1 MNLWMPMFL
10 PMIPTNNMKPPTVY
24 AILNSICNFDAET
37 QTKIVDLA
45 KVGRTKIFNFD
56 YPLSEKVDKEKFECM
71 ILNHFLQRRIN
82 FQTITGFQIQLNV
95 KLNEIMPLYNKMF
108 DSLDD
113 WNIFED
119 GEKTT
124 HDSTDD
130 RSINVET
137 DNTRNNNTKII
148 SNNSLESN
156 STTTSD
162 ITSDLRY
169 SKMPQNELQNIK
181 DGKYVTDYNYNQDN
195 ATNTDNSNSSGNS
208 NSTSESN
215 DINNINTNTK
225 DNNILHEEWNKSPA
239 DKIAIYKEFQE
250 NIKSIYGMI
259 FKDLECL
266 FYGLE

>member
-1 MNLWMPMFL
+1 MNFWMPMFM
-10 PMIPTNNMKPPTVY
+10 PMIPTNNMKPPTIY
-24 AILNSICNFDAET
+24 AILNSICNFDTET

-108 DSLDD
+108 DSLDG

-130 RSINVET
+130 RTTNVE
-137 DNTRNNNTKII
+137 NTA
-148 SNNSLESN
+148 NNSLSSN
-156 STTTSD
+156 SNTTSD
-162 ITSDLRY
+162 NISDLRY

-181 DGKYVTDYNYNQDN
+181 DGKYVTEYNYNQDN
-195 ATNTDNSNSSGNS
+195 ATNTDESTSTGSSSG
-208 NSTSESN
+208 TS
-215 DINNINTNTK
+215 NTK
-225 DNNILHEEWNKSPA
+225 DNNILHEEWNRSPA

-250 NIKSIYGMI
+250 NLKSIYGMI

-266 FYGLE
+266 FYGLV

>member
-1 MNLWMPMFL
+1 MNFWMPMFM

-56 YPLSEKVDKEKFECM
+56 YPLSDKVDKEKFECM

-108 DSLDD
+108 DSLDG

-124 HDSTDD
+124 HDSRDD
-130 RSINVET
+130 RTTNIE
-137 DNTRNNNTKII
+137 NTA
-148 SNNSLESN
+148 NNSLASN
-156 STTTSD
+156 SNTTSQN
-162 ITSDLRY
+162 ISDLRY

-195 ATNTDNSNSSGNS
+195 ATNTDE
-208 NSTSESN
+208 STSTGSSN
-215 DINNINTNTK
+215 GTSNTK

-250 NIKSIYGMI
+250 NLKSIYGMI

-266 FYGLE
+266 FYGLV

>member
-1 MNLWMPMFL
+1 MNFWMPMFI

-108 DSLDD
+108 DSLDG

-130 RSINVET
+130 RTTNVE
-137 DNTRNNNTKII
+137 NTA
-148 SNNSLESN
+148 NNSLSSN
-156 STTTSD
+156 SNTTSEN
-162 ITSDLRY
+162 ISDLRY
-169 SKMPQNELQNIK
+169 SKMPQTKLQNIK
-181 DGKYVTDYNYNQDN
+181 DGKYITEYNYNQDN
-195 ATNTDNSNSSGNS
+195 ATNTDESTSTGSSSG
-208 NSTSESN
+208 TS
-215 DINNINTNTK
+215 NTK
-225 DNNILHEEWNKSPA
+225 DNNILHEEWNRSPA

-250 NIKSIYGMI
+250 NLKSIYGMI

-266 FYGLE
+266 FYGLV

>member
-1 MNLWMPMFL
+1 MNFWMPMFM

-108 DSLDD
+108 DSLDG

-124 HDSTDD
+124 HDSRDD
-130 RSINVET
+130 RTTNVE
-137 DNTRNNNTKII
+137 N
-148 SNNSLESN
+148 SANNSLSSN
-156 STTTSD
+156 SNTTSEN
-162 ITSDLRY
+162 ISDLRY

-181 DGKYVTDYNYNQDN
+181 DGKYVTDYNYNKDN
-195 ATNTDNSNSSGNS
+195 ATNTDKSTSTGSSSG
-208 NSTSESN
+208 TS
-215 DINNINTNTK
+215 NTK

-250 NIKSIYGMI
+250 NLKSIYGMI

-266 FYGLE
+266 FYGLV

>member
-1 MNLWMPMFL
+1 MNLWMPMFI

-108 DSLDD
+108 DSLDG

-130 RSINVET
+130 RTTNVE
-137 DNTRNNNTKII
+137 NTA
-148 SNNSLESN
+148 NNSLSSN
-156 STTTSD
+156 SNTTSEN
-162 ITSDLRY
+162 ISDLRY
-169 SKMPQNELQNIK
+169 SKMPQTKLQNIK
-181 DGKYVTDYNYNQDN
+181 DGKYITEYNYNQDN
-195 ATNTDNSNSSGNS
+195 ATNTDESTSTGSSSG
-208 NSTSESN
+208 TS
-215 DINNINTNTK
+215 NTK
-225 DNNILHEEWNKSPA
+225 DNNILHEEWNRSPA

-250 NIKSIYGMI
+250 NLKSIYGMI

-266 FYGLE
+266 FYGLV

>member
-1 MNLWMPMFL
+1 MNIWMPMFM

-82 FQTITGFQIQLNV
+82 FQTVTGFQIQLNV

-108 DSLDD
+108 DALDG

-124 HDSTDD
+124 HDSRDD
-130 RSINVET
+130 RTTNIE
-137 DNTRNNNTKII
+137 NTA
-148 SNNSLESN
+148 NNSLSSN
-156 STTTSD
+156 SNTTSEN
-162 ITSDLRY
+162 ISDLRY

-195 ATNTDNSNSSGNS
+195 ATNTDESTSTGSSSG
-208 NSTSESN
+208 TS
-215 DINNINTNTK
+215 NTK
-225 DNNILHEEWNKSPA
+225 DNNILHEEWNKTPA

-250 NIKSIYGMI
+250 NLKSIYTLI
-259 FKDLECL
+259 FKDLDCL
-266 FYGLE
+266 FFQLL

>member
-1 MNLWMPMFL
+1 MNFWMPMFM

-24 AILNSICNFDAET
+24 AILNSICNFDVEK

-56 YPLSEKVDKEKFECM
+56 YPLSDKVDKEKFECM

-108 DSLDD
+108 DSLDG

-130 RSINVET
+130 RTTNVE
-137 DNTRNNNTKII
+137 NTA
-148 SNNSLESN
+148 NNSLSSN
-156 STTTSD
+156 SNTTSEN
-162 ITSDLRY
+162 ISDLRY
-169 SKMPQNELQNIK
+169 SKMPQSELQNIK

-195 ATNTDNSNSSGNS
+195 VTNTDE
-208 NSTSESN
+208 STSTGSSN
-215 DINNINTNTK
+215 GTSNTTDK
-225 DNNILHEEWNKSPA
+225 NILHEEWNKSPA

-250 NIKSIYGMI
+250 NLKSIYGMI

-266 FYGLE
+266 FYGLV

>member
-1 MNLWMPMFL
+1 MNFWMPMFI

-108 DSLDD
+108 DSLDG

-124 HDSTDD
+124 HDSRDD
-130 RSINVET
+130 RTTNVE
-137 DNTRNNNTKII
+137 NTA
-148 SNNSLESN
+148 NNSLSSN
-156 STTTSD
+156 SNTTSEN
-162 ITSDLRY
+162 ISDLRY

-181 DGKYVTDYNYNQDN
+181 DGKYITEYNYNQDN
-195 ATNTDNSNSSGNS
+195 ATNTDESTSTGSSSG
-208 NSTSESN
+208 TS
-215 DINNINTNTK
+215 NTK
-225 DNNILHEEWNKSPA
+225 DNNILHEEWNRSPA

-250 NIKSIYGMI
+250 NLKSIYGMI

-266 FYGLE
+266 FYGLV

>member
-1 MNLWMPMFL
+1 MNIWMPMFM

-56 YPLSEKVDKEKFECM
+56 YPLSNKVDKEKFECM

-108 DSLDD
+108 DSLDG

-119 GEKTT
+119 GEKTI
-124 HDSTDD
+124 HDSRDD
-130 RSINVET
+130 RTTNVE
-137 DNTRNNNTKII
+137 N
-148 SNNSLESN
+148 SANNSLSSN
-156 STTTSD
+156 SNTTSEN
-162 ITSDLRY
+162 ISDLRY

-195 ATNTDNSNSSGNS
+195 ATNTDESTSTGSSSG
-208 NSTSESN
+208 TS
-215 DINNINTNTK
+215 NTK

-250 NIKSIYGMI
+250 NLKSIYGMI

-266 FYGLE
+266 FYGLV

>member
-1 MNLWMPMFL
+1 MINFLMPMFI

-108 DSLDD
+108 DSLDG

-130 RSINVET
+130 RTTNVE
-137 DNTRNNNTKII
+137 NTA
-148 SNNSLESN
+148 NNSLSSN
-156 STTTSD
+156 SNTTSEN
-162 ITSDLRY
+162 ISDLRY

-181 DGKYVTDYNYNQDN
+181 DGKYITEYNYNQDN
-195 ATNTDNSNSSGNS
+195 ATNTDESTSTGSSSG
-208 NSTSESN
+208 TS
-215 DINNINTNTK
+215 NTK
-225 DNNILHEEWNKSPA
+225 DNNILHEEWNRSPA

-250 NIKSIYGMI
+250 NLKSIYGMI

-266 FYGLE
+266 FYGLV

>member
-1 MNLWMPMFL
+1 MNFWMPMFM
-10 PMIPTNNMKPPTVY
+10 PMIPTNNMKPPTIY
-24 AILNSICNFDAET
+24 SILNSICNFDAET

-56 YPLSEKVDKEKFECM
+56 YPLSDKVDKEKFECM

-108 DSLDD
+108 DSLDG

-130 RSINVET
+130 RTTNVE
-137 DNTRNNNTKII
+137 NT
-148 SNNSLESN
+148 SNNSLSSN
-156 STTTSD
+156 SNTTSEN
-162 ITSDLRY
+162 ISDLRY

-195 ATNTDNSNSSGNS
+195 ATNTDE
-208 NSTSESN
+208 STSTGSSN
-215 DINNINTNTK
+215 GTSNTK

-250 NIKSIYGMI
+250 NLKSIYGMI

-266 FYGLE
+266 FYGLV

>member
-1 MNLWMPMFL
+1 MNFLMPMFI

-108 DSLDD
+108 DSLDG

-124 HDSTDD
+124 HDSIDD
-130 RSINVET
+130 RTTNVE
-137 DNTRNNNTKII
+137 NTA
-148 SNNSLESN
+148 NNSLSSN
-156 STTTSD
+156 SNTTSEN
-162 ITSDLRY
+162 ISDLRY

-181 DGKYVTDYNYNQDN
+181 DGKYITEYNYNQDN
-195 ATNTDNSNSSGNS
+195 ATNTDESTSTGSSSG
-208 NSTSESN
+208 TS
-215 DINNINTNTK
+215 NTK
-225 DNNILHEEWNKSPA
+225 DNNILHEEWNRSPA

-250 NIKSIYGMI
+250 NLKSIYGMI

-266 FYGLE
+266 FYGLV

>member
-1 MNLWMPMFL
+1 MNFWMPMFI

-108 DSLDD
+108 DSLDG

-124 HDSTDD
+124 HDSRDD
-130 RSINVET
+130 RTTNVE
-137 DNTRNNNTKII
+137 NTA
-148 SNNSLESN
+148 NNSLSSN
-156 STTTSD
+156 SNTTSEN
-162 ITSDLRY
+162 ISDLRY
-169 SKMPQNELQNIK
+169 SKMPQNDLQNIK
-181 DGKYVTDYNYNQDN
+181 DGKYVTEYNYNQDN
-195 ATNTDNSNSSGNS
+195 ATNTDESTSTGSSSG
-208 NSTSESN
+208 TS
-215 DINNINTNTK
+215 NTK
-225 DNNILHEEWNKSPA
+225 DNNILHEEWNRSPA

-250 NIKSIYGMI
+250 NLKSIYGMI

-266 FYGLE
+266 FYGLV

>member
-1 MNLWMPMFL
+1 MNFWMPMFM
-10 PMIPTNNMKPPTVY
+10 PMIPTNNMKPPTIY

-37 QTKIVDLA
+37 QTKIIDLA

-56 YPLSEKVDKEKFECM
+56 YPLSDKVDKEKFECM

-108 DSLDD
+108 DSLDG

-124 HDSTDD
+124 HDSRDD
-130 RSINVET
+130 RTTNVE
-137 DNTRNNNTKII
+137 N
-148 SNNSLESN
+148 SANNSLSSN
-156 STTTSD
+156 SNTTSEN
-162 ITSDLRY
+162 ISDLRY

-181 DGKYVTDYNYNQDN
+181 DGEYVTDYNYNQDN
-195 ATNTDNSNSSGNS
+195 ATNTDESTSTGSSSG
-208 NSTSESN
+208 TS
-215 DINNINTNTK
+215 NTK

-250 NIKSIYGMI
+250 NLKSIYGMI

-266 FYGLE
+266 FYGLV

>member
-1 MNLWMPMFL
+1 MNFWMPMFM

-71 ILNHFLQRRIN
+71 ILNYFLQRRIN

-108 DSLDD
+108 DSLDG

-130 RSINVET
+130 RTTNVE
-137 DNTRNNNTKII
+137 NTA
-148 SNNSLESN
+148 NNSLSSN
-156 STTTSD
+156 SNTTSEN
-162 ITSDLRY
+162 ISDLRY

-181 DGKYVTDYNYNQDN
+181 DGKYITEYNYNQDN
-195 ATNTDNSNSSGNS
+195 ATNTDE
-208 NSTSESN
+208 STSTGSSN
-215 DINNINTNTK
+215 GTSNTK
-225 DNNILHEEWNKSPA
+225 DNNILHEEWNRSPA

-250 NIKSIYGMI
+250 NLKSIYGMI

-266 FYGLE
+266 FYGLV

>member
-1 MNLWMPMFL
+1 MNFWMPMFI

-108 DSLDD
+108 DSLDG

-130 RSINVET
+130 RTTNVE
-137 DNTRNNNTKII
+137 NTA
-148 SNNSLESN
+148 NNSLSSN
-156 STTTSD
+156 SNTTSEN
-162 ITSDLRY
+162 ISDLRY

-181 DGKYVTDYNYNQDN
+181 DGKYITEYNYNQDN
-195 ATNTDNSNSSGNS
+195 ATNTDESTSTGSSSG
-208 NSTSESN
+208 TS
-215 DINNINTNTK
+215 NTK
-225 DNNILHEEWNKSPA
+225 DNNILHEEWNRSPA

-250 NIKSIYGMI
+250 NLKSIYGMI

-266 FYGLE
+266 FYGLV

>member
-1 MNLWMPMFL
+1 MNVWMPMFM

-56 YPLSEKVDKEKFECM
+56 YPLSDKVDKEKFECM
-71 ILNHFLQRRIN
+71 ILNNFLQRRIN
-82 FQTITGFQIQLNV
+82 FQTVTGFQIQLNV

-108 DSLDD
+108 DALDG

-124 HDSTDD
+124 HDSTDN
-130 RSINVET
+130 RTINVE
-137 DNTRNNNTKII
+137 NTA
-148 SNNSLESN
+148 NNSLSSN
-156 STTTSD
+156 SNTTSEN
-162 ITSDLRY
+162 ISDLRY

-195 ATNTDNSNSSGNS
+195 VKNTDESTSTGSSSG
-208 NSTSESN
+208 TS
-215 DINNINTNTK
+215 NTK
-225 DNNILHEEWNKSPA
+225 DNNILREEWNKSPA
-239 DKIAIYKEFQE
+239 DKITIYKEFQE
-250 NIKSIYGMI
+250 NLKSIYGMI

-266 FYGLE
+266 FYGLV

>member
-1 MNLWMPMFL
+1 MNFWMPMFI

-108 DSLDD
+108 DSLDG

-124 HDSTDD
+124 HDSTDE
-130 RSINVET
+130 RTTNVE
-137 DNTRNNNTKII
+137 NTA
-148 SNNSLESN
+148 NNSLSSN
-156 STTTSD
+156 SNTTSEN
-162 ITSDLRY
+162 ISDLRY

-181 DGKYVTDYNYNQDN
+181 DGKYITEYNYNQDN
-195 ATNTDNSNSSGNS
+195 ATNTDESTSTGSSSG
-208 NSTSESN
+208 TS
-215 DINNINTNTK
+215 NTK
-225 DNNILHEEWNKSPA
+225 DNNILHEEWNRSPA

-250 NIKSIYGMI
+250 NLKSIYRMI

-266 FYGLE
+266 FYGLV

>member
-1 MNLWMPMFL
+1 MNVWMPMFM

-56 YPLSEKVDKEKFECM
+56 YPLSDKVDKEKFECM

-108 DSLDD
+108 DSLDG

-119 GEKTT
+119 GEKTI
-124 HDSTDD
+124 HDSRDD
-130 RSINVET
+130 RTTNVE
-137 DNTRNNNTKII
+137 N
-148 SNNSLESN
+148 SANNSLSSN
-156 STTTSD
+156 SNTTSEN
-162 ITSDLRY
+162 ISDLRY

-195 ATNTDNSNSSGNS
+195 ATNTDESTSTGSSSG
-208 NSTSESN
+208 TS
-215 DINNINTNTK
+215 NTK

-250 NIKSIYGMI
+250 NLKSIYGMI

-266 FYGLE
+266 FYGLV

>member
-1 MNLWMPMFL
+1 MNFWMPMFI

-108 DSLDD
+108 DSLDG

-130 RSINVET
+130 RTTNVE
-137 DNTRNNNTKII
+137 NTA
-148 SNNSLESN
+148 NNSLSSN
-156 STTTSD
+156 SNTTSEN
-162 ITSDLRY
+162 ISDLRY
-169 SKMPQNELQNIK
+169 SKMPQNKLEYIK
-181 DGKYVTDYNYNQDN
+181 DGKYISEYNYNQDN
-195 ATNTDNSNSSGNS
+195 ATNTDESTSTGSSSGTS
-208 NSTSESN
+208 NT
-215 DINNINTNTK
+215 T
-225 DNNILHEEWNKSPA
+225 DNNILHEEWNRSPA

-250 NIKSIYGMI
+250 NLKSIYGMI

-266 FYGLE
+266 FYGLV

>member
-1 MNLWMPMFL
+1 MNVWMPMFM
-10 PMIPTNNMKPPTVY
+10 PMIPTNNMKPPTIY

-56 YPLSEKVDKEKFECM
+56 YPLSDKVDKEKFECM

-108 DSLDD
+108 DSLDG

-124 HDSTDD
+124 HDSRDD
-130 RSINVET
+130 RTTNVE
-137 DNTRNNNTKII
+137 NTA
-148 SNNSLESN
+148 NNSLSSN
-156 STTTSD
+156 SNTTSEN
-162 ITSDLRY
+162 ISDLRY

-195 ATNTDNSNSSGNS
+195 ATNTDE
-208 NSTSESN
+208 STSIGSSN
-215 DINNINTNTK
+215 GTSNTK

-250 NIKSIYGMI
+250 NLKSIYGMI

-266 FYGLE
+266 FYGLV